1 MRLIVTFAALLLSVL
16 LLQWGTGGVA
26 PLDVLSGLE
35 LGFTPTQIG
44 LLGSSHFAGF
54 FIGCWWAPRLMGK
67 VGHSRAFA
75 AFAGA
80 GTIGILAH
88 MMWVNPYAW
97 AVMRMASG
105 LCVAGCYTIIEA
117 WLHARVT
124 NENRGRTSG
133 IYRVVDIGG
142 SLVAQLFIAFLEPAS
157 FFAYNLLAIF
167 CCAALFPLTLTRA
180 EQPAMPEAP
189 RLRPFMGWRVSPLAA
204 MGVISSGIT
213 GAAFRMV
220 GPIYGADVGLTPDQ
234 IALFLVAFVAGGAV
248 AQWPIGWLADRMPRR
263 QMLVWVSIATVA
275 TSLAM
280 VPLAGSGW
288 IGNFAGAFAFG
299 FTTFPLYSIAAA
311 HAHDQAEDSDRVEL
325 TASLMFL
332 YALGAIAS
340 PLVTSELIARLGASS
355 MFLFIGVV
363 HVALLIYG
371 IHRSRIR
378 GTPLPRTP
386 YVYTPRT
393 SFLIGR
399 LLGRPKDR

>member
-1 MRLIVTFAALLLSVL
+1 MRFVLTFVPLLLSVL
-16 LLQWGTGGVA
+16 LLQCGTGGVA
-26 PLDVLSGLE
+26 PLDVLSGLQ
-35 LGFTPTQIG
+35 LDFTPTQIG
-44 LLGSSHFAGF
+44 LLGSAHFAGF
-54 FIGCWWAPRLMGK
+54 FVGCWFAPRLMGS

-124 NENRGRTSG
+124 NENRGTASG
-133 IYRVVDIGG
+133 IYRVADIGG
-142 SLVAQLFIAFLEPAS
+142 SLMAQLFIAFLEPAS

-167 CCAALFPLTLTRA
+167 CCAALFPLSLTRS
-180 EQPAMPEAP
+180 EQPSMPEAP
-189 RLRPFMGWRVSPLAA
+189 RLRPWMGWRISPLAA
-204 MGVISSGIT
+204 MGVVSSGIT

-220 GPIYGADVGLTPDQ
+220 GPIYGAEVGLSPDQ
-234 IALFLVAFVAGGAV
+234 IALFLVAYVGGGAV
-248 AQWPIGWLADRMPRR
+248 AQGPIGWLADRMPRR
-263 QMLVWVSIATVA
+263 RMLILVSVA
-275 TSLAM
+275 TIGTSLLM
-280 VPLAGSGW
+280 VPLAPTGW
-288 IGNFAGAFAFG
+288 VGNFVGAFAFG

-311 HAHDQAEDSDRVEL
+311 HAHDMADDDDRVEL

-340 PLVTSELIARLGASS
+340 PYLTSVLIGRMGATS
-355 MFLFIGVV
+355 MFVFIAIV

-371 IHRSRIR
+371 LYRSRI
-378 GTPLPRTP
+378 GHVSPPRTP

-399 LLGRPKDR
+399 LLGRPRDK

>member
-1 MRLIVTFAALLLSVL
+1 MRLILTFGSLLLSVL

-26 PLDVLSGLE
+26 PLDVLSGLH

-44 LLGSSHFAGF
+44 LLGSAHFAGF
-54 FIGCWWAPRLMGK
+54 FVGCWWAPRLMGQ

-75 AFAGA
+75 AFAA
-80 GTIGILAH
+80 SGTIGILAH

-117 WLHARVT
+117 WLHSRVS
-124 NENRGRTSG
+124 NEDRGAASG
-133 IYRVVDIGG
+133 LYRVVDIGG
-142 SLVAQLFIAFLEPAS
+142 SLVAQVFIAFLEPAH

-167 CCAALFPLTLTRA
+167 CCAALFPLSLTRA

-189 RLRPFMGWRVSPLAA
+189 RLRPWMTWAISPLAA
-204 MGVISSGIT
+204 MAVISSGIT

-220 GPIYGADVGLTPDQ
+220 GPVYGADVGLTADQ
-234 IALFLVAFVAGGAV
+234 IAAFLVAYVAGGAL
-248 AQWPIGWLADRMPRR
+248 AQFPIGWLADRVPRR
-263 QMLVWVSIATVA
+263 RMLVWISIATVA
-275 TSLAM
+275 SSLLM
-280 VPLAGSGW
+280 VPLAVTGW
-288 IGNFAGAFAFG
+288 VGNFLGAFVFG

-311 HAHDQAEDSDRVEL
+311 HAHDQAGDGDRVEL
-325 TASLMFL
+325 AASMMFL
-332 YALGAIAS
+332 YAFGAIAS
-340 PLVTSELIARLGASS
+340 PLLTSALISHLGAAS
-355 MFLFIGVV
+355 MFLFIAIV
-363 HVALLIYG
+363 HLALLLYG
-371 IHRSRIR
+371 MYRSRVR
-378 GTPLPRTP
+378 GTPPPRTP

>member
-280 VPLAGSGW
+280 VPLAGTGW
-288 IGNFAGAFAFG
+288 VGNFAGAFAFG